1 MKKLLLILSTTLFC
15 TAINAQIVTSRSV
28 STVSTPKES
37 KTTWMFRVGVGSNTF
52 SGSDYKDVGS
62 KFGYNLGF
70 DFNKTIK
77 SKGAYWGM
85 GFALGSRGYKYSES
99 AGGYKVEETYTAH
112 NIQWAPFNFGWK
124 IAVTDDI
131 KIDPHVGIY
140 LGCDYAGKAT
150 DKVSYKGDSEC
161 EDIKLGD
168 IEDYNRLDVGM
179 NIGVGVW
186 YKRFNLDLMYQKGFL
201 ATDFDLEG
209 GASNFMVRL
218 GVAF

>member
-1 MKKLLLILSTTLFC
+1 
-15 TAINAQIVTSRSV
+15 
-28 STVSTPKES
+28 
-37 KTTWMFRVGVGSNTF
+37 MFRVGIGSNTF
-52 SGSDYKDVGS
+52 SGSDYEGAES

-85 GFALGSRGYKYSES
+85 GFALGSRSYSVDDGDGS
-99 AGGYKVEETYTAH
+99 YTAH
-112 NIQWAPFNFGWK
+112 NLQWSPFNFGWK
-124 IAVTDDI
+124 ISITDDI
-131 KIDPHVGIY
+131 KIDPHVAAY
-140 LGCDYAGKAT
+140 VSADYAGKY
-150 DKVSYKGDSEC
+150 KYKGYNDDSIY
-161 EDIKLGD
+161 DA
-168 IEDYNRLDVGM
+168 EDYNYFDAGM

-201 ATDFDLEG
+201 GDDASLEG

>member
-77 SKGAYWGM
+77 SKGA
-85 GFALGSRGYKYSES
+85 
-99 AGGYKVEETYTAH
+99 
-112 NIQWAPFNFGWK
+112 
-124 IAVTDDI
+124 
-131 KIDPHVGIY
+131 
-140 LGCDYAGKAT
+140 
-150 DKVSYKGDSEC
+150 
-161 EDIKLGD
+161 
-168 IEDYNRLDVGM
+168 
-179 NIGVGVW
+179 
-186 YKRFNLDLMYQKGFL
+186 
-201 ATDFDLEG
+201 
-209 GASNFMVRL
+209 
-218 GVAF
+218 